1 MRKRGIYVKRSHAA
15 AAIVVACSVFSFL
28 LGFSAEA
35 AEQDSWDRFQKGESI
50 SVETGLFDFIGKTVP
65 LYKAKVG
72 IEMET
77 KNSPPKDGHGK
88 QTTGVKRDKNLLLPN
103 RHHPDPQIRGENNP
117 YPEGHP
123 RSYGECPRMSSLPVD
138 YPYIFYAVSLFVG
151 SYEKPPLKGVYHKNG
166 I

>member
-1 MRKRGIYVKRSHAA
+1 MTRVNEEREVAEGIITRIIKRRSSIRGIFVKRSHAA
-15 AAIVVACSVFSFL
+15 ATIVVACSVFSFL
-28 LGFSAEA
+28 LGFSAQA

-88 QTTGVKRDKNLLLPN
+88 QTTGVKRYKIPLLPN
-103 RHHPDPQIRGENNP
+103 RHHPDHQIRGENNP
-117 YPEGHP
+117 YPEGHH
-123 RSYGECPRMSSLPVD
+123 RSYGGSLPMSCLPGDV
-138 YPYIFYAVSLFVG
+138 
-151 SYEKPPLKGVYHKNG
+151 
-166 I
+166 